1 MGRILFVDDD
11 TDALEMYI
19 KAVSLADHQADVASS
34 ALEGWELVKKNKYNL
49 IFVDL
54 NIPGISGFELIE
66 KLAKD
71 RRSKGIPV
79 IVISA
84 MPEDTQIEEV
94 LDAGANLFLEK
105 PIALVDLLDVIE
117 KFEEESPASLQNQ

>member
-34 ALEGWELVKKNKYNL
+34 SLEGWELVKKNKYDL

-71 RRSKGIPV
+71 RRAKGIPV

-84 MPEDTQIEEV
+84 MPEDTQVEEV
-94 LDAGANLFLEK
+94 LNAGASLFLEK
-105 PIALVDLLDVIE
+105 PIALVDLLAIIE
-117 KFEEESPASLQNQ
+117 QFEE

>member
-1 MGRILFVDDD
+1 VGRILFVDDD

-34 ALEGWELVKKNKYNL
+34 ALEGWELVKKNKYGL

-71 RRSKGIPV
+71 RRSKGVPV

-84 MPEDTQIEEV
+84 MPEDTQVQEV
-94 LDAGANLFLEK
+94 LKAGANLFLEK
-105 PIALVDLLDVIE
+105 PIALVDLLDIIA
-117 KFEEESPASLQNQ
+117 KFEEKSSESI

>member
-11 TDALEMYI
+11 TDALETYS

-84 MPEDTQIEEV
+84 MPEATQVQVV

-117 KFEEESPASLQNQ
+117 KFEEESAASLHN

>member
-1 MGRILFVDDD
+1 MGRILFIDDD

-19 KAVSLADHQADVASS
+19 KAVSLANHQADVASS
-34 ALEGWELVKKNKYNL
+34 ALEGWDLVKKNKFDL

-66 KLAKD
+66 KLTKD

-84 MPEDTQIEEV
+84 MPENTQVQEV
-94 LDAGANLFLEK
+94 IKAGAKIFLEK
-105 PIALVDLLDVIE
+105 PIALVDLLDIIE
-117 KFEEESPASLQNQ
+117 KFEE

>member
-1 MGRILFVDDD
+1 MGRILFIDDD

-19 KAVSLADHQADVASS
+19 KAVSLANHQADVASS
-34 ALEGWELVKKNKYNL
+34 ALEGWDLVKKNKFDL

-66 KLAKD
+66 KLTKD

-84 MPEDTQIEEV
+84 MPENTQVQEV
-94 LDAGANLFLEK
+94 IKAGAKLFLEK
-105 PIALVDLLDVIE
+105 PIALVDLLDIIE
-117 KFEEESPASLQNQ
+117 KFEE

>member
-1 MGRILFVDDD
+1 MGRILFIDDD

-19 KAVSLADHQADVASS
+19 KAVSLANHQADVASS
-34 ALEGWELVKKNKYNL
+34 ALEGWDLVKKNKFDL

-66 KLAKD
+66 KLTKD

-84 MPEDTQIEEV
+84 MPENTQVQEV
-94 LDAGANLFLEK
+94 IKTGATLFLEK
-105 PIALVDLLDVIE
+105 PIALVDLLDIIE
-117 KFEEESPASLQNQ
+117 KFEE